1 VRFNRCSF
9 SPFSTLEYRQIIG
22 QPHQLNV
29 ALSLALET
37 ATGRDAAEVAV
48 DVDFQQVGRM
58 VGRPVGFRWDD
69 TFKAL
74 RAKVEFIDENIDDA
88 LPG

>member
-1 VRFNRCSF
+1 
-9 SPFSTLEYRQIIG
+9 
-22 QPHQLNV
+22 
-29 ALSLALET
+29 
-37 ATGRDAAEVAV
+37 
-48 DVDFQQVGRM
+48 M